1 VPDLEWRLERG
12 VGTITL
18 NRPAARNA
26 FTFDMVGEWA
36 ELLAAA
42 KGNDEVKVVVLTG
55 AGDKAFCSG
64 VDLGSISNANPD
76 LTPLQRKSQLHDE
89 IHRVALSVEALDKP
103 LIASINGVAVG
114 AGLDMALMCD
124 LRIMSRSARI
134 AEGYVKV
141 GLTPGDGGAYY
152 LPRIVGTSKALELL
166 LTGDFIAADE
176 ALRIGLVN
184 RVAEPEDLAAA
195 TRALAEQIAG
205 APPVTVRMIK
215 RATYQSANTDLRTAL
230 DLISSHFAV
239 VAATEDATEALAAM
253 RDKRDPKFVG
263 R

>member
-1 VPDLEWRLERG
+1 MDDLNWSVDDG

-18 NRPAARNA
+18 SRPDQRNA
-26 FTFDMVGEWA
+26 FTFEMIREW
-36 ELLAAA
+36 ERLLLEARR
-42 KGNDEVKVVVLTG
+42 DDDVRVVVLTG
-55 AGDKAFCSG
+55 AGERAFCSG
-64 VDLGSISNANPD
+64 IDLGSISNANPN
-76 LTPLQRKSQLHDE
+76 LTPLERKLQLHDE
-89 IHRVALSVEALDKP
+89 VHRVALAMGDLDKP
-103 LIASINGVAVG
+103 VIAAINGVAVG

-124 LRIMSRSARI
+124 LRIMSTQARVS
-134 AEGYVKV
+134 EGYVRV

-166 LTGDFIAADE
+166 LTGEFIDANE

-184 RVAEPEDLAAA
+184 RVAAPADFRAETARLA
-195 TRALAEQIAG
+195 QSIAQH
-205 APPVTVRMIK
+205 PPVTVRMIK

-239 VAATEDATEALAAM
+239 VAATEDSAEALSAM
-253 RDKRDPKFVG
+253 NEKRTPHYNG